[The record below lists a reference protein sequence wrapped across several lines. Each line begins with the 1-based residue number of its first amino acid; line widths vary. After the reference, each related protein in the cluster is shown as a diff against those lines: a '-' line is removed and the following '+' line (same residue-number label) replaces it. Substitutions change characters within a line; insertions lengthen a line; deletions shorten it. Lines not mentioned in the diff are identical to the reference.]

1 VSVLFPHGMMTRHL
15 ESSALARPADLGESV
30 TLPDDIEAMLAGS
43 EMGEGDVVTAEH
55 AARNVLRDLLANEPY
70 VLTHGSFRPDYE
82 RRRDAMEAAF
92 DRMEGDR

>member
-1 VSVLFPHGMMTRHL
+1 
-15 ESSALARPADLGESV
+15 
-30 TLPDDIEAMLAGS
+30 
-43 EMGEGDVVTAEH
+43 
-55 AARNVLRDLLANEPY
+55 VLRDLLANERY